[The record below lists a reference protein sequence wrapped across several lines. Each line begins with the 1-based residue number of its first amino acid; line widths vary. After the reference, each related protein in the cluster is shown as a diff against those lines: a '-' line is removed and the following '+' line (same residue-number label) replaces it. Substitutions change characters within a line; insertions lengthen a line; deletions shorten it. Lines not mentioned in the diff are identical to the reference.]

1 MPRLH
6 PAHSPKV
13 SANKI
18 KNQRNLK
25 SNSCVDPILIKFE
38 KMEYFDFIADQKF
51 KNLLSRDFLELE
63 ACVSNKASKSVLILS
78 GSIIEATLIEYFTHN
93 LPTGKTKTQV
103 LKMGLADLINEAEN
117 IGLISSRSKELSTV
131 VRNYRNLI
139 HPGREIRKNEQFDN
153 ETAIVSYS
161 LVKIILKEIKENY
174 LKKYGY
180 RAEDVFNKIT
190 VDSSTYS
197 IYEKLLTKLNHHE
210 QVRLMNML
218 VEFQVE
224 SFGQESKVNYEKYI
238 NPLKPLI
245 GNDKLLLLCKELV
258 SKVEKGKNS
267 QILAL
272 FEIFGYNLN
281 LLDTE
286 EQELVLT
293 YIYNI
298 ANRISPWNNSVTDY
312 SFRELFSFFGLYLNT
327 PLLKEKFFNLL
338 LNIVKSHNSA
348 SDNKW
353 AYLSAYRNLVSKL
366 SADKIDKCADFIAEK
381 LSEETKREFFEALEN
396 DDELPF

>member
-1 MPRLH
+1 
-6 PAHSPKV
+6 
-13 SANKI
+13 
-18 KNQRNLK
+18 
-25 SNSCVDPILIKFE
+25 
-38 KMEYFDFIADQKF
+38 MEYFDFIADQKF
-51 KNLLSRDFLELE
+51 KNLLSRDFTELE
-63 ACVSNKASKSVLILS
+63 ACVEYKASKSVLILS

-93 LPTGKTKTQV
+93 LPSGKTKTQV
-103 LKMGLADLINEAEN
+103 LKMGLEDLITEAEN

-153 ETAIVSYS
+153 ETAIVSYN

-190 VDSSTYS
+190 VDSSTHS

-224 SFGQESKVNYEKYI
+224 SLGQKANYKRYI

-258 SKVEKGKNS
+258 IKVEKGKNS
-267 QILAL
+267 QILTL
-272 FEIFGYNLN
+272 FEMFGCNLN

-298 ANRISPWNNSVTDY
+298 ANRLSPWNNSLTDY
-312 SFRELFSFFGLYLNT
+312 SFIELFGFFGLYLNT

-338 LNIVKSHNSA
+338 LKIVKSHNSA
-348 SDNKW
+348 SGNKW

-366 SADKIDKCADFIAEK
+366 NAEKIEKCSDFIAEK
-381 LSEETKREFFEALEN
+381 LSKETKQEFFEALEN